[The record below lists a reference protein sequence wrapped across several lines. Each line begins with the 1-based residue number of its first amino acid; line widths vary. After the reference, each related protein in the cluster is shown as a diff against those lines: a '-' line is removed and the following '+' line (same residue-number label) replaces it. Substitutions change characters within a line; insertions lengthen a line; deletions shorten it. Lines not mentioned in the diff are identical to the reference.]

1 MSIQNPAC
9 ASTAGGRDIGR
20 RAVVLGAAA
29 LGGGLAVS
37 GCSAASPTTSAA
49 SATGPLG
56 ATADVPVG
64 SAVIFADQA
73 VVVTQATEGEF
84 AAFSSVCPHQNCNVG
99 SVEGAEIICPCHG
112 SRFDL
117 TGTVLNGPAESGLE
131 PRTVTVDG
139 DQLMLG

>member
-1 MSIQNPAC
+1 MSIQNPEV
-9 ASTAGGRDIGR
+9 GR

-29 LGGGLAVS
+29 LGGGLAVT
-37 GCSAASPTTSAA
+37 GCSVAPAAPPVPT
-49 SATGPLG
+49 TGPLG

-64 SAVIFADQA
+64 GATIFAEQA

-117 TGTVLNGPAESGLE
+117 TGAVLTGPAESGLA

-139 DQLMLG
+139 DQLTLG